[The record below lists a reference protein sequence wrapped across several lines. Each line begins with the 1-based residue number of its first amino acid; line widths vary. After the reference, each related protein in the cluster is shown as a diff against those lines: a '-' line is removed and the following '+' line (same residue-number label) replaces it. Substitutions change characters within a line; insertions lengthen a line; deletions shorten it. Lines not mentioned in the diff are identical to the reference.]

1 MGLQDMYILFLN
13 HSLNISRGL
22 DMTDKTWG
30 GAREGAGRKP
40 VEDKRVQMIIT
51 IAAETRDKLK
61 AISKARKMKVGR
73 IIDEMVKGEW

>member
-1 MGLQDMYILFLN
+1 
-13 HSLNISRGL
+13 
-22 DMTDKTWG
+22 MTDKTWG

-61 AISKARKMKVGR
+61 AMAKEQHVRVGR
-73 IIDEMVKGEW
+73 LIDEWVNDTFYI

>member
-1 MGLQDMYILFLN
+1 
-13 HSLNISRGL
+13 
-22 DMTDKTWG
+22 MTDKTWG

-61 AISKARKMKVGR
+61 AISKARGDPLHCIKIWRSGVPSGSPFFADLVTMLSETKV
-73 IIDEMVKGEW
+73 